1 MKTNQILLGTA
12 ILALGFTSCK
22 NNDDEMRI
30 KRVDTYTVY
39 VDSVGN
45 VAAADAKNN
54 WAAIDA
60 EYDRRVMDADAA
72 IGEMSDKT
80 AAQERLDASKAR
92 YQALKDKYNA
102 ELEAEKQAM
111 NDPQVQLRDSFFG
124 PGKIGKDMN
133 FDWVNKDN
141 ILTVFNDFNNTFEAN
156 KDKYSREDMDMVK
169 AIYEGLGARKNTV
182 ENEGLSTADNL
193 KIAELKLKLAPKM
206 KIARMGAKAEETK
219 EAKK

>member
-1 MKTNQILLGTA
+1 MKTNQILLGAA
-12 ILALGFTSCK
+12 ILTLGMTSCK
-22 NNDDEMRI
+22 NNDDEMRT
-30 KRVDTYTVY
+30 KRVDTYTTY

-45 VAAADAKNN
+45 VAEADAKSN
-54 WAAIDA
+54 WTAIDA
-60 EYDRRVMDADAA
+60 EYNRRITDADVA

-80 AAQERLDASKAR
+80 AAQERLDASKMR
-92 YQALKDKYNA
+92 YEGLRNKYNA

-111 NDPQVQLRDSFFG
+111 NDPQVKLRDSFFG
-124 PGKIGKDMN
+124 AGKLGKDMN

-156 KDKYSREDMDMVK
+156 KDSYSREDMDMVK
-169 AIYEGLGARKNTV
+169 SIYEGLGARKNTV

-206 KIARMGAKAEETK
+206 KIARIGAKAEETA

>member
-22 NNDDEMRI
+22 NNEDEMRV

-102 ELEAEKQAM
+102 ELEAEKAAM
-111 NDPQVQLRDSFFG
+111 ADPQVKLRDSFFG

-156 KDKYSREDMDMVK
+156 KDNYSREDMDMVK

-206 KIARMGAKAEETK
+206 KVARIGAKAEETK